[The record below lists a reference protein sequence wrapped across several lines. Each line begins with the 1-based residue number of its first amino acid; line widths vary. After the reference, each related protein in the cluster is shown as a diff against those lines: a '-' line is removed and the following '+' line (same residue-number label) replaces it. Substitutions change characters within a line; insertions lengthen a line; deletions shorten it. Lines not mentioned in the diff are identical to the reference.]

1 MFSFDKE
8 KGSKKILYDLGGG
21 GMKHFCPFKK
31 YPSPHPPN
39 LQYECSL
46 TVYVRLHLRFVCN
59 CLDGLTM
66 LPVLIINS
74 CIGISYFLPFPWI
87 PSFIPSF
94 RLVNVRGLKGND
106 RVLLRPLI
114 FQPAPPPQKFTNLLL
129 ELANFHVFISIIP
142 PQPPKMS
149 QPRTCMRMIVDHI
162 TKYRCVAKNET
173 RIEVLQTSSDL

>member
-114 FQPAPPPQKFTNLLL
+114 FQPAPPPPKVYQ
-129 ELANFHVFISIIP
+129 SII
-142 PQPPKMS
+142 
-149 QPRTCMRMIVDHI
+149 RTRKFPCFYFYH
-162 TKYRCVAKNET
+162 
-173 RIEVLQTSSDL
+173 SSSTPENVIAQNMHANDSRSYHEIPLRSKE